1 MASPRV
7 LPSGDGWLSL
17 GPASRMLGVDPDTLR
32 RWADEGRLEVFH
44 TPGGHRRFSRRALER
59 LLQSRAGNAHP
70 SLSRLGATPE
80 RLTAIYRRRYVSHRP
95 EALGLLRA
103 VPPAQREVFREDGR
117 ALVVALLR
125 HLDADDP
132 AERQTALRE
141 AGERVRDLGMRVGA
155 AGASLTDAVAL
166 FVAARRPFLTELGAI
181 GRRRALTSDQLSRL
195 YDEASAA
202 FDRLL
207 LTFIEGH
214 RTGAES

>member
-7 LPSGDGWLSL
+7 VPSGDGWLSL

-59 LLQSRAGNAHP
+59 LLQTRAVSTHP
-70 SLSRLGATPE
+70 SLARLGGTPE

-103 VPPAQREVFREDGR
+103 VPPAQRQVFRDDGR

-132 AERQTALRE
+132 AERSTAFRQ
-141 AGERVRDLGMRVGA
+141 ASERVRDLGVRVGA
-155 AGASLTDAVAL
+155 AGSTLTDAVAL
-166 FVAARRPFLTELGAI
+166 FVSARRPFLTELGAI
-181 GRRRALTSDQLSRL
+181 ARRRALTSEQLSRL
-195 YDEASAA
+195 YDESSAA

-214 RTGAES
+214 RAGAES